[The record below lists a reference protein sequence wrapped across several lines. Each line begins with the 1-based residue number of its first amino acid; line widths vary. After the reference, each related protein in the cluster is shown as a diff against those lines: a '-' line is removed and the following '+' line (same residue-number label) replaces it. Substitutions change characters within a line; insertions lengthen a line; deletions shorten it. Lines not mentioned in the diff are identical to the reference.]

1 MTTVTANIA
10 AALDAVSAERPA
22 RPSLLRRLGNAMIES
37 RRRQAE
43 IETRRILALRG
54 EPLDRQ
60 DYALLPFAGE

>member
-1 MTTVTANIA
+1 MATITANIA

-22 RPSLLRRLGNAMIES
+22 KPSFLRRLGQAIIES

-43 IETRRILALRG
+43 IETRRVLALRG

-60 DYALLPFAGE
+60 DYALLPFSGE